1 MMLLAAAAA
10 LAQTPQYRVVT
21 PEGKAPALQPG
32 AGVPIDA
39 TLPATA
45 EARADHREC
54 MRTNAAA
61 LSLLNASREVVRTR
75 ENLRSDRAQGR
86 SLAYSEGE
94 LERNWKYYKSQG
106 GVATTPDEVKVPDDP
121 CKASADKFRQ
131 QAEAAQTQYR
141 ECAAT
146 HEREIR
152 ISRLASEVIQAR
164 QWLAAAEK
172 VQEEKRR
179 NPSFGTDTRGSGEW
193 ASLAKLEPAT
203 MRQELAQRF
212 TAYRSAGGPA
222 TRIDEV
228 SALPDPCVAQ
238 RTPAPSPIRR
248 EGIVIPARK

>member
-1 MMLLAAAAA
+1 MTRSKISGAGAIATMMLLAAAAA
-10 LAQTPQYRVVT
+10 FAQTPQYRVVT

-75 ENLRSDRAQGR
+75 E
-86 SLAYSEGE
+86 
-94 LERNWKYYKSQG
+94 
-106 GVATTPDEVKVPDDP
+106 TPDEVKVPDDP

-152 ISRLASEVIQAR
+152 LSRLASEVIQAR
-164 QWLAAAEK
+164 QWLAAAER

-203 MRQELAQRF
+203 MRRELAQRF